1 MKRMTM
7 NDKEAILRIAGA
19 REGLYLICVMNEGE
33 AIFALFG
40 FILNAAKD
48 DSEESEE
55 ITLCIALDD
64 FCAET
69 LRNQLILKTFE
80 RFTRLSY

>member
-1 MKRMTM
+1 M
-7 NDKEAILRIAGA
+7 NRVLMQDKEAILRIAGA
-19 REGLYLICVMNEGE
+19 KEGLYFIGAKHEGD
-33 AIFALFG
+33 AILALFG
-40 FILNAAKD
+40 FILKAAQNENEK
-48 DSEESEE
+48 SEEV
-55 ITLCIALDD
+55 TLCITLED